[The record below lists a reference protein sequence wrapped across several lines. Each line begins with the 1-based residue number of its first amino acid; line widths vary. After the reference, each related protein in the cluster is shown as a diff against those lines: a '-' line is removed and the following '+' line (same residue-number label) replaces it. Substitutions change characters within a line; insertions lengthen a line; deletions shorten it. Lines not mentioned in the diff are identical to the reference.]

1 MLKHIFDSVLH
12 RIMCLNF
19 SEAQRAEKATLGA
32 GGDDDDGEEEDE
44 DEDEDEDDDEDD
56 SQADLEEPGT
66 Q

>member
-1 MLKHIFDSVLH
+1 
-12 RIMCLNF
+12 MCLNF

-32 GGDDDDGEEEDE
+32 GGDDDDGEED
-44 DEDEDEDDDEDD
+44 DEDDEDDEEDD